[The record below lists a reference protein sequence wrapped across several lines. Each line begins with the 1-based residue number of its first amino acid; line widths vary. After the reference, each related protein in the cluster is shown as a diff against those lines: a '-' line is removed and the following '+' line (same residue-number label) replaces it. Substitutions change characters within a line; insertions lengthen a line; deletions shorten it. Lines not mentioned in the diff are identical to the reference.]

1 MSLTPSR
8 TFGLIGKSLS
18 HSFSAEYFTKKFE
31 LEKISA
37 RYENFELEKASLIPS
52 ILSSGISGCNVTI
65 PYKEEVIPFLVE
77 LSSEA
82 KTIGAVNC
90 VVFRDGKS
98 IGHNTDAYGFKE
110 SLRPVLRNTHQKAL
124 ILGTG
129 GASKAVAYVLKELGL
144 EFRFVSRTPVGNQL
158 AYEELNDKAMAYF
171 PFIIN
176 TTPIGTAPNVN
187 QAPDI
192 PYPYLNASNLLYDLI
207 YNPAESLFL
216 KKGKAQG
223 ALTMNGHKMLLYQA
237 ERSWELWNADYL
249 K

>member
-1 MSLTPSR
+1 MSHKSIR
-8 TFGLIGKSLS
+8 TFGLIGKTLS
-18 HSFSAEYFTKKFE
+18 HSFSALYFTKKFE
-31 LEKISA
+31 SEKISA
-37 RYENFELEKASLIPS
+37 SYENFELDNASIIPS
-52 ILSSGISGCNVTI
+52 ILHSGISGCNITI
-65 PYKEEVIPFLVE
+65 PYKEEVISFLDD
-77 LSSEA
+77 LSDEA
-82 KTIGAVNC
+82 SVIGSVNC
-90 VVFRDGKS
+90 IVIRNGKA

-144 EFRFVSRTPVGNQL
+144 EFRFVSRNPTGSQL
-158 AYEELNDKAMAYF
+158 GYGDLNDKALAYF

-176 TTPIGTAPNVN
+176 TTPLGTAPNVN

-192 PYPYLNASNLLYDLI
+192 PYPYINESNLLYDLT

-237 ERSWELWNADYL
+237 EQSWELWNADYL